1 MATVA
6 LVGTSQTTNVETA
19 IHVRSLVKSRGGRV
33 VTNAGRRAKIATR
46 TETATE
52 TGATDTGTET
62 GASVTIL
69 GRENATRSASGTVT
83 GTEETVTGS
92 ESENGI
98 VTETVTATVEMRRT
112 VSATAER
119 RGTARDAVPRLFQ
132 STPRPTTA
140 DCPTDLRPVATEV
153 KIPLASADGPA
164 MKRYVS

>member
-52 TGATDTGTET
+52 TGATDTGT

-119 RGTARDAVPRLFQ
+119 RGTARDAAPRLFQ
-132 STPRPTTA
+132 PTPRPTTA

-153 KIPLASADGPA
+153 KIPLASADGAA